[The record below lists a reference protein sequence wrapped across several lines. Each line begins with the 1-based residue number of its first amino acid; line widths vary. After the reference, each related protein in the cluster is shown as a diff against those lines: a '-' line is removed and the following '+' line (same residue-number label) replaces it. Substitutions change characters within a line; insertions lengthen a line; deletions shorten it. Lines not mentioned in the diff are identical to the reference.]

1 LKSLE
6 SILAAVFQRDA
17 IWHEICCYAINEHG
31 IGAGENSPVLLRG
44 IKRRIIMNL
53 TKKIENLFVA
63 ITFAEAGEFETARE
77 YLRDEERPRQFDRV
91 VPTLRPR
98 KELKAPG
105 LRK

>member
-1 LKSLE
+1 MRNASDKATSTE
-6 SILAAVFQRDA
+6 LA
-17 IWHEICCYAINEHG
+17 
-31 IGAGENSPVLLRG
+31 AGENSPVLLLG
-44 IKRRIIMNL
+44 IKRRIIMKL

-77 YLRDEERPRQFDRV
+77 YMREEDRPRQVDRV

>member
-1 LKSLE
+1 MLITNTEL
-6 SILAAVFQRDA
+6 
-17 IWHEICCYAINEHG
+17 
-31 IGAGENSPVLLRG
+31 GAGENSLALLRG
-44 IKRRIIMNL
+44 VKRRIIMKGL

-77 YLRDEERPRQFDRV
+77 YLREEDRPRQFERV
-91 VPTLRPR
+91 VPSLRPR

>member
-1 LKSLE
+1 LWPQ
-6 SILAAVFQRDA
+6 FFN
-17 IWHEICCYAINEHG
+17 EIPSGTRNASHKATNTELV
-31 IGAGENSPVLLRG
+31 AGENSPVLLRG

>member
-1 LKSLE
+1 LWPQ
-6 SILAAVFQRDA
+6 FFN
-17 IWHEICCYAINEHG
+17 EIPSGTRNAFDKATNTELV
-31 IGAGENSPVLLRG
+31 AGENSPILLRG

>member
-1 LKSLE
+1 MK
-6 SILAAVFQRDA
+6 
-17 IWHEICCYAINEHG
+17 
-31 IGAGENSPVLLRG
+31 
-44 IKRRIIMNL
+44 L

-77 YLRDEERPRQFDRV
+77 YMREEDRPRQVDRV

>member
-1 LKSLE
+1 MLITNTEL
-6 SILAAVFQRDA
+6 
-17 IWHEICCYAINEHG
+17 
-31 IGAGENSPVLLRG
+31 GARENSLALLRG
-44 IKRRIIMNL
+44 VKRRIIMKGL

-77 YLRDEERPRQFDRV
+77 YLREEDRPRQFERI
-91 VPTLRPR
+91 VPSLRPR

>member
-1 LKSLE
+1 LWLQ
-6 SILAAVFQRDA
+6 FFN
-17 IWHEICCYAINEHG
+17 EIQSGTRYAFTINEHG

>member
-1 LKSLE
+1 MRNALKITTSTEL
-6 SILAAVFQRDA
+6 
-17 IWHEICCYAINEHG
+17 
-31 IGAGENSPVLLRG
+31 GAGENSPALLRG
-44 IKRRIIMNL
+44 EKRRIIMKGL

-77 YLRDEERPRQFDRV
+77 YMRDEDRPRQFERV
-91 VPTLRPR
+91 VPSLRPR